1 MAKTVATNRRTML
14 ENPHRHPLRSRI
26 RSQCAHQP
34 GGRHQT
40 QTTCQLAT
48 IATILPRSFS
58 VIVAAYFT
66 RNQPDSDLAPALR
79 YRGKKCVVFTQ
90 NKARYFYRGYRGERG
105 KYKI

>member
-1 MAKTVATNRRTML
+1 
-14 ENPHRHPLRSRI
+14 
-26 RSQCAHQP
+26 
-34 GGRHQT
+34 
-40 QTTCQLAT
+40 
-48 IATILPRSFS
+48 